1 MKVPRRTFDR
11 THLWQTWHAGI
22 QDSGLN
28 IWGFL
33 PSLVEKPYEPVWLFS
48 FPKSD
53 RHTFKADGT
62 DASVLLA
69 CWIPRQVAYCLAR
82 ADCAPLLG
90 ISITMRSF
98 PGVPYQNLRG
108 NYA

>member
-33 PSLVEKPYEPVWLFS
+33 PSLVEKPYIQCGS
-48 FPKSD
+48 FRFQRATDILQGHRCIAYGCPK
-53 RHTFKADGT
+53 
-62 DASVLLA
+62 AST
-69 CWIPRQVAYCLAR
+69 
-82 ADCAPLLG
+82 LG
-90 ISITMRSF
+90 
-98 PGVPYQNLRG
+98 
-108 NYA
+108 